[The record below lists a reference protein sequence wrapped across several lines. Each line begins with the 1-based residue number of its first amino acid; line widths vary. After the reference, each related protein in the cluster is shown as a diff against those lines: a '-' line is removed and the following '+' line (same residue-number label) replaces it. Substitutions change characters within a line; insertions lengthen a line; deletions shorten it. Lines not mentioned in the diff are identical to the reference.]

1 MRDFIAS
8 IFDPSLR
15 PAHALASVP
24 VAVAVASLRFFAGY
38 SWIHA
43 VATGL
48 LSWLGGYA
56 LAYFLAL
63 RDFRRMKP

>member
-1 MRDFIAS
+1 VRDFIAS

-15 PAHALASVP
+15 FAHAVASVP

-43 VATGL
+43 VVVGL
-48 LSWLGGYA
+48 VGWIGGYIW
-56 LAYFLAL
+56 AYFSAI
-63 RDFRRMKP
+63 RDFRRTKP